1 MEFLFFDRLN
11 QILLIWGRI
20 AGFFIT
26 AVPFSM
32 RNIPLRFK
40 VGMAAVFA
48 YLVFMTYLNEP
59 PLAVGN
65 MASYVFLF
73 IGELLIGCIL
83 GFITQIVFSI
93 FRVAGHYL
101 DVQMGLGVAQVID
114 PEYGTQVPLL
124 GNLQYMLALLTF
136 LAINGHHVLI
146 AGLFQ
151 SYRLI
156 PIAEF
161 HYTGE
166 LSLFFCRLVGEM
178 FLLAFQIALPVVG
191 ALLITD
197 LVLGVIARTVP
208 QMNVFF
214 VALPLKIALGFGLI
228 LIMVPL
234 FIWAF
239 EVEFERMFE
248 QFNKLLMIM
257 RR

>member
-11 QILLIWGRI
+11 QILLIWGRT

-26 AVPFSM
+26 AVPFSI
-32 RNIPLRFK
+32 RNVPLRFK

-48 YLVFMTYLNEP
+48 YLVLMINLNEP
-59 PLAVGN
+59 PPAVEN
-65 MASYVFLF
+65 MAGYILLF
-73 IGELLIGCIL
+73 IGELLVGCIL
-83 GFITQIVFSI
+83 GFITQIIFSV

-101 DVQMGLGVAQVID
+101 DVQMGLGVANVVD

-124 GNLQYMLALLTF
+124 GNLLYMLAILTF

-146 AGLFQ
+146 TGLFE

-156 PIAEF
+156 PIEGF

-166 LSLFFCRLVGEM
+166 LSLFLCRLVGEM
-178 FLLAFQIALPVVG
+178 FLLALQMALPVVG
-191 ALLITD
+191 ALLIVD

-228 LIMVPL
+228 MIMVSL

-248 QFNKLLMIM
+248 QLYELLMIM
-257 RR
+257 RG